1 MVHIIWA
8 AGAITAIMGIAI
20 LFRPLW
26 MRQLIIFISKSR
38 MAYVAAGSKTLIG
51 IAFLVLARECK
62 RPNIIIALGVLMT
75 VGPIFFCMLPF
86 AKIQAYMNWW
96 VARPVWMYRVWGVV
110 AALLGGLIIYAGMPK

>member
-1 MVHIIWA
+1 MIHIVWA

-26 MRQLIIFISKSR
+26 MRQLITFISKSR
-38 MAYVAAGSKTLIG
+38 TAYAAAGLKTLVG
-51 IAFLVLARECK
+51 IVFLVLATGCR
-62 RPNIIIALGVLMT
+62 RPKVIIALGVLMT
-75 VGPIFFCMLPF
+75 VGPILFCMLPF

-110 AALLGGLIIYAGMPK
+110 AALLGGFIICAGMPK